1 MSINDLW
8 ELTITIRMHLLNIH
22 VRSCTGQMW
31 KAISMVINRRMTSGD
46 ILFGFV
52 VKLLH
57 VLVIGVSA
65 NDLI

>member
-1 MSINDLW
+1 
-8 ELTITIRMHLLNIH
+8 
-22 VRSCTGQMW
+22 MW